1 MADNRGKKE
10 NYAGGVGLL
19 LATACV
25 CYKALKRVEARLKE
39 KAEKKK

>member
-1 MADNRGKKE
+1 MADHHGKKQ

-19 LATACV
+19 LATVCV
-25 CYKALKRVEARLKE
+25 CYQALKRVEARLKE

>member
-1 MADNRGKKE
+1 MAGDHNRKE

-19 LATACV
+19 LATACI